1 MIVEKIKITKD
12 GSEILLRCATAEDA
26 EMLLSGYKKMLG
38 ETQFLSRGPD
48 EISLTVEQ
56 EKTFIE
62 GSNKD
67 KDKLLLLAFVN
78 GKYAGN
84 CNFAGKTA
92 SRRTA
97 HRASLGIAVF
107 QEFTGKGLGKIM
119 LEKLLTEAKKAGFEQ
134 MELTV
139 YADNI
144 RARSLYE
151 KFGFFECGRIPDA
164 RRISGAGSDEIRM
177 YKKL

>member
-38 ETQFLSRGPD
+38 ETQFLSCGPD

-84 CNFAGKTA
+84 CNFAGKPQDGSPCL
-92 SRRTA
+92 SR
-97 HRASLGIAVF
+97 HS
-107 QEFTGKGLGKIM
+107 
-119 LEKLLTEAKKAGFEQ
+119 
-134 MELTV
+134 
-139 YADNI
+139 
-144 RARSLYE
+144 
-151 KFGFFECGRIPDA
+151 C
-164 RRISGAGSDEIRM
+164 ISGIYGQRSRKNYA
-177 YKKL
+177 